1 MTRIRNL
8 FGLLET
14 LFNSR
19 RLRTILAALIFFIF
33 LFGYLFYVSEPDVR
47 NLGDGIW
54 WALVTITTVGYGDIT
69 PVTTL
74 GRVVAS
80 SLMLLGLGLIATIT
94 AIVSAKFIQNFV
106 DHLTNDDVLEKLDE
120 LELELDDIK
129 KKREIKEQLV
139 CRDIIKEILN
149 FGVSEHQKKFLI
161 YLLSLEL
168 EDVNLMKKIDATIN
182 NKELAE
188 KPKLIIDPKELK

>member
-1 MTRIRNL
+1 MTRIKNL

-33 LFGYLFYVSEPDVR
+33 LFGYLFYKSEPDVR

-74 GRVVAS
+74 GRIVAS

-106 DHLTNDDVLEKLDE
+106 DHHTNDDVLEKLDE
-120 LELELDDIK
+120 MQLELDDIK
-129 KKREIKEQLV
+129 KKLQ
-139 CRDIIKEILN
+139 
-149 FGVSEHQKKFLI
+149 
-161 YLLSLEL
+161 
-168 EDVNLMKKIDATIN
+168 
-182 NKELAE
+182 
-188 KPKLIIDPKELK
+188 

>member
-1 MTRIRNL
+1 MTRIKNL
-8 FGLLET
+8 FGLIET

-47 NLGDGIW
+47 DLGDGIW

-106 DHLTNDDVLEKLDE
+106 DHHTNDDVLEKLDE
-120 LELELDDIK
+120 LQLELDDIK
-129 KKREIKEQLV
+129 KKLQ
-139 CRDIIKEILN
+139 
-149 FGVSEHQKKFLI
+149 
-161 YLLSLEL
+161 
-168 EDVNLMKKIDATIN
+168 
-182 NKELAE
+182 
-188 KPKLIIDPKELK
+188 

>member
-47 NLGDGIW
+47 DLGDGIW

-94 AIVSAKFIQNFV
+94 AIVSAKFIPV
-106 DHLTNDDVLEKLDE
+106 SYTHLRAHET
-120 LELELDDIK
+120 
-129 KKREIKEQLV
+129 
-139 CRDIIKEILN
+139 
-149 FGVSEHQKKFLI
+149 S
-161 YLLSLEL
+161 
-168 EDVNLMKKIDATIN
+168 
-182 NKELAE
+182 
-188 KPKLIIDPKELK
+188 

>member
-19 RLRTILAALIFFIF
+19 RLRTILAALLFFIF
-33 LFGYLFYVSEPDVR
+33 LFGYLFYASEPDVR

-106 DHLTNDDVLEKLDE
+106 DHHTNDDVLEKLDE
-120 LELELDDIK
+120 MQLELDDIK
-129 KKREIKEQLV
+129 KKLQ
-139 CRDIIKEILN
+139 
-149 FGVSEHQKKFLI
+149 
-161 YLLSLEL
+161 
-168 EDVNLMKKIDATIN
+168 
-182 NKELAE
+182 
-188 KPKLIIDPKELK
+188 

>member
-1 MTRIRNL
+1 LTRIKNL
-8 FGLLET
+8 IGLLET

-33 LFGYLFYVSEPDVR
+33 LFGYLFYVSEPGVR
-47 NLGDGIW
+47 DLGDGIW

-106 DHLTNDDVLEKLDE
+106 DHHTNDDVLEKLDE
-120 LELELDDIK
+120 MQLELDDIK
-129 KKREIKEQLV
+129 KKLQ
-139 CRDIIKEILN
+139 
-149 FGVSEHQKKFLI
+149 
-161 YLLSLEL
+161 
-168 EDVNLMKKIDATIN
+168 
-182 NKELAE
+182 
-188 KPKLIIDPKELK
+188 

>member
-1 MTRIRNL
+1 LTRIRNL
-8 FGLLET
+8 IGLLET

-19 RLRTILAALIFFIF
+19 RLRTILAALLFFIF

-106 DHLTNDDVLEKLDE
+106 DHHTNDDVLEKLDE
-120 LELELDDIK
+120 MQLELDDIK
-129 KKREIKEQLV
+129 KKLQ
-139 CRDIIKEILN
+139 
-149 FGVSEHQKKFLI
+149 
-161 YLLSLEL
+161 
-168 EDVNLMKKIDATIN
+168 
-182 NKELAE
+182 
-188 KPKLIIDPKELK
+188 

>member
-1 MTRIRNL
+1 MTRIKNL
-8 FGLLET
+8 IGLLET

-19 RLRTILAALIFFIF
+19 RLRTILAALLFFIF

-106 DHLTNDDVLEKLDE
+106 DHHTNDDVLEKLDE
-120 LELELDDIK
+120 MQLELDDIK
-129 KKREIKEQLV
+129 KKLQ
-139 CRDIIKEILN
+139 
-149 FGVSEHQKKFLI
+149 
-161 YLLSLEL
+161 
-168 EDVNLMKKIDATIN
+168 
-182 NKELAE
+182 
-188 KPKLIIDPKELK
+188 

>member
-19 RLRTILAALIFFIF
+19 RLRTIAAALIFFIL

-47 NLGDGIW
+47 SFGDGIW

-106 DHLTNDDVLEKLDE
+106 DHHTNDDVLEKLDE
-120 LELELDDIK
+120 MQLELDDIK
-129 KKREIKEQLV
+129 KKLQ
-139 CRDIIKEILN
+139 
-149 FGVSEHQKKFLI
+149 
-161 YLLSLEL
+161 
-168 EDVNLMKKIDATIN
+168 
-182 NKELAE
+182 
-188 KPKLIIDPKELK
+188 

>member
-1 MTRIRNL
+1 MTRIKNF

-19 RLRTILAALIFFIF
+19 RLRTILAALLFFIF

-47 NLGDGIW
+47 NLGDGVW

-106 DHLTNDDVLEKLDE
+106 DHHTNDDVLEKLDE
-120 LELELDDIK
+120 MQLELDDIK
-129 KKREIKEQLV
+129 KKLQ
-139 CRDIIKEILN
+139 
-149 FGVSEHQKKFLI
+149 
-161 YLLSLEL
+161 
-168 EDVNLMKKIDATIN
+168 
-182 NKELAE
+182 
-188 KPKLIIDPKELK
+188 

>member
-8 FGLLET
+8 IGLLET

-106 DHLTNDDVLEKLDE
+106 DHHTNDDVMEKLDE
-120 LELELDDIK
+120 MQLELDDIK
-129 KKREIKEQLV
+129 KKLQ
-139 CRDIIKEILN
+139 
-149 FGVSEHQKKFLI
+149 
-161 YLLSLEL
+161 
-168 EDVNLMKKIDATIN
+168 
-182 NKELAE
+182 
-188 KPKLIIDPKELK
+188 

>member
-1 MTRIRNL
+1 MTRIKNL
-8 FGLLET
+8 IGLLET

-47 NLGDGIW
+47 NLGDGVW

-106 DHLTNDDVLEKLDE
+106 DHHTNDDVLEKLDE
-120 LELELDDIK
+120 MQLELDDIK
-129 KKREIKEQLV
+129 KKLQ
-139 CRDIIKEILN
+139 
-149 FGVSEHQKKFLI
+149 
-161 YLLSLEL
+161 
-168 EDVNLMKKIDATIN
+168 
-182 NKELAE
+182 
-188 KPKLIIDPKELK
+188 

>member
-14 LFNSR
+14 LFNIR
-19 RLRTILAALIFFIF
+19 RLRTILAALLFFIF

-106 DHLTNDDVLEKLDE
+106 DHHTNDDVLEKLDE
-120 LELELDDIK
+120 MQLELDDIK
-129 KKREIKEQLV
+129 KKLQ
-139 CRDIIKEILN
+139 
-149 FGVSEHQKKFLI
+149 
-161 YLLSLEL
+161 
-168 EDVNLMKKIDATIN
+168 
-182 NKELAE
+182 
-188 KPKLIIDPKELK
+188 